1 MIKTKAIRK
10 IFITTLSMFI
20 ILCVFSLTSI
30 ELGNTLKVNL
40 EISDISGVGNG
51 YVYLLSKN
59 DYLVRK
65 NIYLDS
71 DDNVLNIKKALS
83 YMIESDSSK
92 YSSELMGIIPSGT
105 KINEVICGGNLV
117 TIDFS
122 KEILDVSI
130 NHEKHM
136 ISSIVYT
143 IIDLVGVE
151 GVSILVDGEV
161 LKSYPNTGEV
171 FGSILDK
178 SIGINKRFD
187 INKREDISKVVLY
200 YVDDIDNELYYVP
213 VTKYVNDNRE
223 KITIIIEELRSSY
236 LSEVNLMS
244 FLNSNVK
251 LIDYQIDDDIFFLN
265 FNKYLFDS
273 NDKVLE
279 EVIYTI
285 SYSIFDNYDVNM
297 VMFSVDG
304 EEINHVMRDFH

>member
-10 IFITTLSMFI
+10 IFTTTLSMFI
-20 ILCVFSLTSI
+20 ILCVFSLMTI
-30 ELGNTLKVNL
+30 NLDNTLKVNL
-40 EISDISGVGNG
+40 EIDDISGIGNG

-83 YMIESDSSK
+83 YLIESDNNK
-92 YSSELMGIIPSGT
+92 YSSELMGVIPKGT
-105 KINEVICGGNLV
+105 KINEVICGDDLV
-117 TIDFS
+117 TVDFS
-122 KEILDVSI
+122 KEILNVSI

-143 IIDLVGVE
+143 IIDLVDVK

-161 LKSYPNTGEV
+161 LRSYPNTGEV
-171 FGSILDK
+171 FGSVLNK
-178 SIGINKRFD
+178 SIGINNRYDITSRKD
-187 INKREDISKVVLY
+187 INRVILY
-200 YVDDIDNELYYVP
+200 YVDLIDEDIYYVP
-213 VTKYVNDNRE
+213 VTKYINDDRE
-223 KITIIIEELRSSY
+223 KVKIIIEELKSSY

-251 LIDYQIDDDIFFLN
+251 LLDYNVENEIFFLN
-265 FNKYLFDS
+265 FDDYLFDN
-273 NDKVLE
+273 NDKILE
-279 EVIYTI
+279 EVMYTI

-297 VMFSVDG
+297 VMFLVNG
-304 EEINHVMRDFH
+304 EEVNHIMR

>member
-10 IFITTLSMFI
+10 IFTTTLSMFI
-20 ILCVFSLTSI
+20 ILCVFSLMTIS
-30 ELGNTLKVNL
+30 LDNTLKVNL
-40 EISDISGVGNG
+40 EINDISGIGNG

-83 YMIESDSSK
+83 YLIESDNNK
-92 YSSELMGIIPSGT
+92 YSNELMGVIPKGT
-105 KINEVICGGNLV
+105 KINEVICGDDLV

-122 KEILDVSI
+122 KEILSVSI
-130 NHEKHM
+130 GHEKHM

-143 IIDLVGVE
+143 IMDLVDVE
-151 GVSILVDGEV
+151 GVSILVDGE
-161 LKSYPNTGEV
+161 LLRNYPNTGEV
-171 FGSILDK
+171 FGSVLNK
-178 SIGINKRFD
+178 SIGINNRYDITSRKD
-187 INKREDISKVVLY
+187 INRVILY
-200 YVDDIDNELYYVP
+200 YVDLIDEDIYYVP
-213 VTKYVNDNRE
+213 VTKYINDDRE
-223 KITIIIEELRSSY
+223 KVKIIIEELKSSY

-251 LIDYQIDDDIFFLN
+251 LIDYQIENDIFFLN
-265 FNKYLFDS
+265 FDDYLFDS
-273 NDKVLE
+273 NDKILE

-297 VMFSVDG
+297 VMFLVNG
-304 EEINHVMRDFH
+304 EEVNHIMR

>member
-10 IFITTLSMFI
+10 IFTTTLSMFI
-20 ILCVFSLTSI
+20 ILCVFSLMTI
-30 ELGNTLKVNL
+30 NLDNTLKVNL
-40 EISDISGVGNG
+40 EINDISGIGNG

-83 YMIESDSSK
+83 YLIESDNNK
-92 YSSELMGIIPSGT
+92 YSSELMGVIPKGT
-105 KINEVICGGNLV
+105 KINEVICGDDLV
-117 TIDFS
+117 TVDFS
-122 KEILDVSI
+122 KEILNVSI

-143 IIDLVGVE
+143 IIDLVDVK

-161 LKSYPNTGEV
+161 LRSYPNTGEV
-171 FGSILDK
+171 FGSVLNK
-178 SIGINKRFD
+178 SIGINNRYDITSRKD
-187 INKREDISKVVLY
+187 INRVILY
-200 YVDDIDNELYYVP
+200 YVDLIDEDIYYVP
-213 VTKYVNDNRE
+213 VTKYINDDRE
-223 KITIIIEELRSSY
+223 KVKIIIEELKSSY

-251 LIDYQIDDDIFFLN
+251 LIDYNVENEIFFLN
-265 FNKYLFDS
+265 FDDYLFDN
-273 NDKVLE
+273 NDKILE
-279 EVIYTI
+279 EVMYTI

-297 VMFSVDG
+297 VMFLVNG
-304 EEINHVMRDFH
+304 EEVNHIMR

>member
-10 IFITTLSMFI
+10 IFTTTLSMFI
-20 ILCVFSLTSI
+20 ILCVFSLMTI
-30 ELGNTLKVNL
+30 NLDNTLKVNL
-40 EISDISGVGNG
+40 EINDISGIGNG

-83 YMIESDSSK
+83 YLIESDNNK
-92 YSSELMGIIPSGT
+92 YSNELMGVIPKGT
-105 KINEVICGGNLV
+105 KINEVICGDDLV

-122 KEILDVSI
+122 KEILSVSI
-130 NHEKHM
+130 GHEKHM

-143 IIDLVGVE
+143 IMDLVDVE
-151 GVSILVDGEV
+151 GVSILVDGE
-161 LKSYPNTGEV
+161 LLRSYPNTGEV
-171 FGSILDK
+171 FGSVLNK
-178 SIGINKRFD
+178 SIGINNRYDITSRKD
-187 INKREDISKVVLY
+187 INRVILY
-200 YVDDIDNELYYVP
+200 YVDLIDEEIYYVP
-213 VTKYVNDNRE
+213 VTKYINDDRE
-223 KITIIIEELRSSY
+223 KVKIIIEELKSSY

-251 LIDYQIDDDIFFLN
+251 LIDYQMENDIFFLN
-265 FNKYLFDS
+265 FDDYLFDN
-273 NDKVLE
+273 NDKILE

-297 VMFSVDG
+297 VMFLVNG
-304 EEINHVMRDFH
+304 EEVNHIMR